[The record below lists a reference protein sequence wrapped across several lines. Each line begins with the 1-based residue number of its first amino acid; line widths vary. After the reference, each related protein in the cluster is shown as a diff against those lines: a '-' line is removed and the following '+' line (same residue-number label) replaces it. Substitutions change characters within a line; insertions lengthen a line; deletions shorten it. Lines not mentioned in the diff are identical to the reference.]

1 MTEAK
6 ASRLQRLKERQAQ
19 LAAQIAAAE
28 QAERKAARTLDTRRK
43 ILLGAALLAEL
54 DTAPGLRP
62 VVAEILNRRLIHARD
77 RAAVADLLPAA
88 PAAEGEP
95 PGAA

>member
-6 ASRLQRLKERQAQ
+6 ASRLQRLKARQAQ

-43 ILLGAALLAEL
+43 VLLGAALLAEL

-88 PAAEGEP
+88 PAAEGDA

>member
-1 MTEAK
+1 MTEAN
-6 ASRLQRLKERQAQ
+6 ASRLQRLKARQAQ

-62 VVAEILNRRLIHARD
+62 VVAEILNRRLTHARD

-88 PAAEGEP
+88 PVSQGEP